1 MDFCVNECDR
11 LEIDYL
17 MSTRTCVILFYQ
29 YAHTP
34 SQLSQPPCYSSQLHQ
49 VCWVILKMCSVK
61 TRKKIQLL
69 FLAFDKYQQFSFIW
83 SICITSIFPCII
95 YFPKQKFPTQ
105 TSPWYVEQFCL
116 SIQFTLEIFAVDGEF
131 HLSIRLQ
138 ICKHAD
144 PFDVKIETGHPG
156 TNKKLIHS
164 WGHPVTF
171 YHCTFSLN
179 YI

>member
-11 LEIDYL
+11 PEIDYL

-95 YFPKQKFPTQ
+95 YFPKTKISHPNKFLVCRTILFIN
-105 TSPWYVEQFCL
+105 TVYTWNFCGGWRV
-116 SIQFTLEIFAVDGEF
+116 SFI
-131 HLSIRLQ
+131 
-138 ICKHAD
+138 
-144 PFDVKIETGHPG
+144 
-156 TNKKLIHS
+156 N
-164 WGHPVTF
+164 
-171 YHCTFSLN
+171 
-179 YI
+179 